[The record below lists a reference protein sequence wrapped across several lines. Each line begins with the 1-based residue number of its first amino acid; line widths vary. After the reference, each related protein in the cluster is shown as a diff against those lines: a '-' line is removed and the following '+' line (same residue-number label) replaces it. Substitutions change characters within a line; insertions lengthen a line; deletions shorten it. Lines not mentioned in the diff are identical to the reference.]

1 MKKIIK
7 TPNKRTIVKEDA
19 LLTEFITTTQEVQ
32 KLRELSPT
40 EKVHFEYEVD
50 KSHLYNSSKIEG
62 SKLNEYRLDKAIHA

>member
-1 MKKIIK
+1 MKNTKIF
-7 TPNKRTIVKEDA
+7 NKKPIVKDEA

-50 KSHLYNSSKIEG
+50 KSHLYHSSKIEG
-62 SKLNEYRLDKAIHA
+62 SKLNEYRFDKAIHA